1 MSTKFQDSL
10 ENLVIS
16 NKISKEDIDSRFKII
31 QKIQEHESTGWSY
44 GFCSGCS
51 FEADEM
57 VLSLIQLDDH
67 ALSHVG
73 VCSVLLKNYISKIID
88 SHMPTLSSKKA
99 RMTYIDEYG
108 DKNSKKWEAELRSYY
123 KEKIID
129 ILKSAVIE
137 APENI
142 FDEFSD
148 NKVEFL
154 FWTMLQKNFVDESI
168 VRNIDFYISFCDS
181 NQEASL
187 PPRMTGVEYELYIA
201 NIINKETNWSAKITK
216 ASGDQGA
223 DLVLTKGPLTAVLQT
238 KYYSS
243 KVGNKAIQEA
253 YSAKKFY
260 NADLAFVVSNAEFT
274 SSAWELAEKT
284 SVKIISEG
292 NLIDFLK

>member
-1 MSTKFQDSL
+1 
-10 ENLVIS
+10 
-16 NKISKEDIDSRFKII
+16 
-31 QKIQEHESTGWSY
+31 
-44 GFCSGCS
+44 
-51 FEADEM
+51 M
-57 VLSLIQLDDH
+57 VLSLMQLDDY

-73 VCSVLLKNYISKIID
+73 VCSVLLKNYISKTID
-88 SHMPTLSSKKA
+88 SHMPALSSKKA

-108 DKNSKKWEAELRSYY
+108 DNNSKKWEVELKKYY

-129 ILKSAVIE
+129 SLDAAIKE

-142 FDEFSD
+142 FHEFSD
-148 NKVEFL
+148 TRVDF
-154 FWTMLQKNFVDESI
+154 FHWTMLQKNFVDESI
-168 VRNIDFYISFCDS
+168 IRNIDFYISFCDS
-181 NQEASL
+181 NQENIE
-187 PPRMTGVEYELYIA
+187 PPRMTGTEYELHIA

-284 SVKIISEG
+284 GVKIISEG
-292 NLIDFLK
+292 KLIEFMR